1 MEPGVS
7 DFLRQIP
14 LSLIVMFCGSALALL
29 AALSFIVSARSRRAR
44 AAVTGTSAALYSP
57 PVNYSTESSGM
68 DSELPDLD
76 ALVTGELPAVEA
88 PPKRQART
96 GTFSVRLADGDTLEA
111 VEVLTVLR
119 DVVDGGILI
128 QIGDKVYR
136 NPPALADAEFKRRF
150 NTVVGE
156 LARNVSVA
164 PPRTGTVP
172 PVGMMMPAA
181 QDIAENASSD
191 YEMPTDAD
199 LLPPVNK
206 MTTPPPRATGTTPA
220 AAPGDLPKF
229 TLPQTPLQ
237 AKPLRRVPK
246 PTGDPIPEINVGGS
260 VESYLQYKLEQSEEF
275 AGRSIHIRP
284 NPKGDLVIEVD
295 GKFYDSIS
303 EVEDVLA
310 QAFLRAA
317 IEEWQSRQ

>member
-14 LSLIVMFCGSALALL
+14 LSLIVMFCGSGIALV
-29 AALSFIVSARSRRAR
+29 AALSFIVSARNRRAR
-44 AAVTGTSAALYSP
+44 AAVMGTSAALYSP
-57 PVNYSTESSGM
+57 PVNYSTEVPGM

-88 PPKRQART
+88 PSKRPART
-96 GTFSVRLADGDTLEA
+96 GTFSVKLADGETLEA

-164 PPRTGTVP
+164 APRSGTVP
-172 PVGMMMPAA
+172 PVAREVVESVPR
-181 QDIAENASSD
+181 D

-199 LLPPVNK
+199 LI
-206 MTTPPPRATGTTPA
+206 PPPRATGTTPA

-246 PTGDPIPEINVGGS
+246 PTNDPIPEIDVGGS
-260 VESYLQYKLEQSEEF
+260 VETYLQYKLEQSEEF

-295 GKFYDSIS
+295 GKFYDSVS

-310 QAFLRAA
+310 QAFLRVA
-317 IEEWQSRQ
+317 IEEWQNRQ